1 MSTALSGALSPD
13 NALVIPL
20 RMTAVALVL
29 PVLIATAGCGL
40 LSTAAS
46 GSRIT
51 MTSESMKPTIEMGEH
66 LTVRRTADDY
76 VPRLGEV
83 IAFIPDGWSGITPNA
98 MHVSRVIGVPG
109 STVACCDSQG
119 RLQVN
124 GKALDEPYVAALPA
138 SQLQFSVQVPPGRLW
153 VMSDNRHIA
162 LDSRAHRA
170 DPGQGT
176 IAVSDVSGVVSPPSQ

>member
-1 MSTALSGALSPD
+1 M
-13 NALVIPL
+13 IPL
-20 RMTAVALVL
+20 RMVAVALVF
-29 PVLIATAGCGL
+29 PALIATAGCGL
-40 LSTAAS
+40 LSTAV
-46 GSRIT
+46 GEFRIT
-51 MTSESMKPTIEMGEH
+51 MTSESMKPTIEMGAD
-66 LTVRRTADDY
+66 LTVRRTDDYY

-83 IAFIPDGWSGITPNA
+83 IAFIPGDWSGITPDA

-109 STVACCDSQG
+109 STVVCCDSQG
-119 RLQVN
+119 RLQVDD
-124 GKALDEPYVAALPA
+124 KALDEPYVAALPA
-138 SQLQFSVQVPPGRLW
+138 SHLQFSVQVPPGRLW

>member
-1 MSTALSGALSPD
+1 M
-13 NALVIPL
+13 IPL
-20 RMTAVALVL
+20 RTAAVALVF

-40 LSTAAS
+40 LRTVA
-46 GSRIT
+46 GEFRMT
-51 MTSESMKPTIEMGEH
+51 MPSESMKPTIEMGAS

-76 VPRLGEV
+76 VPRLGDV
-83 IAFIPDGWSGITPNA
+83 IAFIPDDWRGITPDA
-98 MHVSRVIGVPG
+98 LHVSRVIGVPG
-109 STVACCDSQG
+109 STVICCDSQG

-124 GKALDEPYVAALPA
+124 GRALDEPYVAGPPA
-138 SQLQFSVQVPPGRLW
+138 SYVKFSVQVPPGRLW

-176 IAVSDVSGVVSPPSQ
+176 IAVSGVSGVVSPPSP